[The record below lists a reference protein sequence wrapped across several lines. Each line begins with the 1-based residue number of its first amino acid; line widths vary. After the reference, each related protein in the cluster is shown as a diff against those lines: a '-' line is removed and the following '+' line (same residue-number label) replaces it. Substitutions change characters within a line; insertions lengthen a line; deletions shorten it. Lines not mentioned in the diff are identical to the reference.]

1 MTEKHPTSEGGRCT
15 VRPFVS
21 YAGTDP
27 ADDRVDV
34 AIVTFDFELPSE
46 ITRVVLCLLRN
57 RRTREVTTRTATT
70 LDQGVAIMETW
81 LGGPVP
87 L

>member
-1 MTEKHPTSEGGRCT
+1 MTEKHPTSEQGACT

-21 YAGTDP
+21 YEGFDASG
-27 ADDRVDV
+27 DRVGV
-34 AIVTFDFELPSE
+34 AIVCFDFVVDS
-46 ITRVVLCLLRN
+46 VVLCLVRN
-57 RRTREVTTRTATT
+57 ARTREVTTRQAWS
-70 LDQGVAIMETW
+70 LAEAVEIMETW